1 MEPKTSETTT
11 QSTNGG
17 QPADAKVAVQLC
29 SLTLDPD
36 PVHDIGTLMPGWK
49 IVWNGKPTI
58 DDNYAFIA
66 FNAADKKY
74 ALVIRGSVFNG
85 FQDWDTFANWILE
98 DLNAITMVSWPYANT
113 KKPLIAVGA
122 YIAFTNLLYME
133 DSLGSGKSIG
143 DYLLANTTGS
153 GKQLIIT
160 GHSLGGN
167 IANVYTSYYVQKLKE
182 NNLSTS
188 NVSLFTFAAPASG
201 NIDFAVDLDN
211 KLPSAWHYEN
221 ENDMVPKFPVFSGL
235 LYTSNTF
242 FPKTPDAHKIT
253 VTFNPKTITLNG
265 PNLTLHD
272 AYVAIAGIFAKNGY
286 VQPIKNNYITFKTDL
301 NPDLTDNSILDWL
314 GQVAPQHGLDYY
326 AGFLGVQLPV
336 TAAQLTSAQAAI

>member
-1 MEPKTSETTT
+1 MEPKTSA
-11 QSTNGG
+11 QSTNGA

-29 SLTLDPD
+29 SLTLDPTL
-36 PVHDIGTLMPGWK
+36 VNDIGTLMPGWK
-49 IVWNGKPTI
+49 VVWNGKPTL
-58 DDNYAFIA
+58 DDNYAYIA
-66 FNAADKKY
+66 FNASEKKY

-85 FQDWDTFANWILE
+85 FNSWETFANWILE
-98 DLNAITMVSWPYANT
+98 DLNAIVMVGWPYANT
-113 KKPLIAVGA
+113 KKPLIAAGA
-122 YIAFTNLLYME
+122 YIAFTNMLLME

-143 DYLLANTTGS
+143 EYLLANATGT

-201 NIDFAVDLDN
+201 NLDFALDLDN

-221 ENDMVPKFPVFSGL
+221 QNDMVPKFPVFTGL

-242 FPKTPDAHKIT
+242 SPKTPDANKIT

-286 VQPIKNNYITFKTDL
+286 VQPIKNNYIIFPTDL
-301 NPDLTDNSILDWL
+301 NPNLTENSIVDWL
-314 GQVAPQHGLDYY
+314 GQVGPQHGLNYY
-326 AGFLGVQLPV
+326 AGFLGAPLPV
-336 TAAQLTSAQAAI
+336 KVSQPASAQAVI